1 MGTVAA
7 QDYME
12 KNPEKRMSVKD
23 ALDHDWIKMNIS
35 KGKNEGFDKMK
46 YFKYYTSGNE

>member
-1 MGTVAA
+1 
-7 QDYME
+7 ME

-23 ALDHDWIKMNIS
+23 ALDHDWIKMNIT
-35 KGKNEGFDKMK
+35 KRKNEGFDKMK